1 MADLYAH
8 RDLKLCSKDCLCLFV
23 CPTGA
28 TNNETGQIDASKCIG
43 CGACANACSAK
54 AISMIP
60 NVMPKQQE
68 KTDEVIKSLFQI
80 ADNKIKEINILKSIL
95 ENTNETETKFVKTLI
110 HSNKV
115 IIEDLMREAG
125 FMLPQSKNAHEFLN
139 KINNAEI
146 SEIVNELLEKIPV
159 NE

>member
-43 CGACANACSAK
+43 CGACANACPAK

-95 ENTNETETKFVKTLI
+95 ENANETETKFVKTLI